1 MGNATSFPAR
11 RRTPASVN
19 QGSSA
24 GTSRDNVFSFV
35 SVVIAVAFAWVN
47 TPAGDAGDAG
57 DGDGGWIFSLE
68 VPLLPLPVRKT
79 NTHTGSG

>member
-1 MGNATSFPAR
+1 M
-11 RRTPASVN
+11 
-19 QGSSA
+19 
-24 GTSRDNVFSFV
+24 FSFV